1 MILNVGYSK
10 SGQMS
15 QHTLLLKS
23 VLDKCKAF
31 ALYEQPYYEKTER
44 NWVKIVN
51 HLVILMMSQRQ
62 ADL

>member
-1 MILNVGYSK
+1 ML
-10 SGQMS
+10 

-31 ALYEQPYYEKTER
+31 ALYEQPYYGKTER

-51 HLVILMMSQRQ
+51 HLIILMMSQRQ